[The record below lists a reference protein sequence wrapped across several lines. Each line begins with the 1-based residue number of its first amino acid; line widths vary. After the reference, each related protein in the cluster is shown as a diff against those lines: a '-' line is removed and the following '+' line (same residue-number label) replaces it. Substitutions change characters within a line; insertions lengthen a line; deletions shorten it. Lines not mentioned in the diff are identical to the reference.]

1 MDFKKIK
8 NDSRLKNFVIN
19 ECKEN
24 QSSIIFSNDI
34 PKDDILIIKVD
45 KFYNNLH
52 LSETPKSPDCLIVIA
67 CKSRGYGLFL
77 VELKSKTFKA
87 DEIIK
92 KFENCFNDFIKQRFR
107 EYFYISYEKIE
118 LSLVSFF
125 DKNRDEYDSSLIM
138 ETFMDIKF
146 NYLNKNYMIKPF
158 LRHQTIKLCYSK
170 N

>member
-1 MDFKKIK
+1 MNFEKIK

-24 QSSIIFSNDI
+24 NIGVTFAKDI
-34 PKDDILIIKVD
+34 EKENILILKID
-45 KFYNNLH
+45 DFYNNLH
-52 LSETPKSPDCLIVIA
+52 LSETPKSIDCLIVIA

-77 VELKSKTFKA
+77 VELKSDTF
-87 DEIIK
+87 EINDVIE

-118 LSLVSFF
+118 LFFVSLRDIYKRDAGLKMKILMNKKIIYG
-125 DKNRDEYDSSLIM
+125 DKKYLI
-138 ETFMDIKF
+138 T
-146 NYLNKNYMIKPF
+146 PF
-158 LRHQTIKLCYSK
+158 LPSPTIKLCYSK